1 MRPEPTTAQG
11 RGSIVLRTTVGPTI
25 GQAYGCSGEHI
36 TVGPSS
42 GGPIG
47 RWLLEVSIGQAYGCT
62 GEHITVAPSLGGPIG
77 RRLLGVSTGRAFGCP
92 DHALGPSIDRK
103 SDVLAQEIARGS
115 GGASRRETLW
125 DRAGLGHSAG
135 RGPSPWPA
143 VPRRSVMSKGSVWL
157 AAMAFGILAWDLSVS
172 ALAQPEGSERVTC
185 PEGYTLVGS
194 ECINADGDVVEP
206 Q

>member
-47 RWLLEVSIGQAYGCT
+47 RWLLGVSIGQAYGCT
-62 GEHITVAPSLGGPIG
+62 GEHITVGPSLRGPIG

-125 DRAGLGHSAG
+125 GHAGLGHSAG
-135 RGPSPWPA
+135 RG
-143 VPRRSVMSKGSVWL
+143 L
-157 AAMAFGILAWDLSVS
+157 APGRPCPGE
-172 ALAQPEGSERVTC
+172 AL
-185 PEGYTLVGS
+185 
-194 ECINADGDVVEP
+194 
-206 Q
+206 